1 MLKRQL
7 SAHLHNSLTSKK
19 FCAERMQ
26 RQGNSQKKSSS
37 QGEDFFASCLLVH
50 KLCLIFTSYLAT
62 HKLFLTLQAVC
73 RHKIVSIFAN
83 CLVIHNFFNLQVVCF
98 QTITLIFQAVCRHT
112 IVSIFANCLV
122 IHNCFY
128 LQVVCFQAIAL
139 TLQAVCRRK

>member
-37 QGEDFFASCLLVH
+37 QEEEFFASCLFFTSCLLVH

-73 RHKIVSIFAN
+73 RNIIVSIFCKLFSDTQLLLFTSCLFSSN
-83 CLVIHNFFNLQVVCF
+83 CSNFTSRLPVQ
-98 QTITLIFQAVCRHT
+98 IIASIFQ
-112 IVSIFANCLV
+112 NLLV
-122 IHNCFY
+122 AQ
-128 LQVVCFQAIAL
+128 LP
-139 TLQAVCRRK
+139 

>member
-1 MLKRQL
+1 MLKRRP

-73 RHKIVSIFAN
+73 RHTIVSIFAN
-83 CLVIHNFFNLQVVCF
+83 CLMIHNFFNLQVVCF
-98 QTITLIFQAVCRHT
+98 QTIYFNSYKPFVG
-112 IVSIFANCLV
+112 AN
-122 IHNCFY
+122 NCFNFSKFVCGTIA
-128 LQVVCFQAIAL
+128 LICKLFGTQTAFNFSQVV
-139 TLQAVCRRK
+139 